1 VLLKKTR
8 GNNKIH
14 KMRGIVLVECDFNWY
29 MKIVIAWRMFKST
42 QGKDQV
48 LMECFAKKGSN
59 CINAVMTK
67 IMFCDE
73 SCTHHH
79 PTCIGGNDFA
89 DCYDR
94 IAHPPASIALQSFG
108 VPRPAIRVLLIAMQT
123 MQFFLRTGFG
133 ESSRS
138 YGGSI
143 ENPTL
148 GLGQGNAAA
157 GPSFLAISSLIV
169 NSYLQD
175 GHGTRTRTSMSYQL
189 FILAAVLYV
198 DDTDNIHMTPEV
210 TDSPSELILHAQ
222 VSTNAWGGFAIATG
236 AAMKPKKCFT
246 YFMTYPMSK
255 GCHSLGTIDNLP
267 EPYAL
272 IQQNDGPPLPSHMTV
287 PLPDGTNAPIPTL
300 PPTTASFLLGVWFGP
315 AS

>member
-1 VLLKKTR
+1 
-8 GNNKIH
+8 
-14 KMRGIVLVECDFNWY
+14 M
-29 MKIVIAWRMFKST
+29 
-42 QGKDQV
+42 
-48 LMECFAKKGSN
+48 
-59 CINAVMTK
+59 
-67 IMFCDE
+67 
-73 SCTHHH
+73 
-79 PTCIGGNDFA
+79 
-89 DCYDR
+89 
-94 IAHPPASIALQSFG
+94 
-108 VPRPAIRVLLIAMQT
+108 
-123 MQFFLRTGFG
+123 
-133 ESSRS
+133 RS

-157 GPSFLAISSLIV
+157 GPSFLAISSFVV

-175 GHGTRTRTSMSYQL
+175 GHGARTRTSMSYQL

-246 YFMTYPMSK
+246 YFMTYPVSK
-255 GCHSLGTIDNLP
+255 GRHSLATIDNLP

-272 IQQNDGPPLPSHMTV
+272 IQQDEGPPLPSHMTV

-300 PPTTASFLLGVWFGP
+300 PPTTASLMLGVWFGP
-315 AS
+315 ASQGTKHIAEMCKKGISWADQLSSRPLPHADAWTSFILQLFPGMSWGIATVVLSPRELYLATKPVYSKCLPFLGVQ